1 MNPRHRDSMAYL
13 RICSGRFERDMVVRH
28 HRTGKEIRLSRS
40 YSMVAQDRNTVD
52 EGYPGDIIGV
62 INPGAF
68 AIGDTVSI
76 KGGFDFKPMP
86 QFPPEIVAQIRP
98 TDVLRHKQFDK
109 GIMQLAYEGAVQI
122 LRSYRNPKDPP
133 LVAAVGKLQFEV
145 LQYRLKDEYG
155 VTSAVDFLPYRF
167 SVYVEGDV
175 PSLTLPMGAMIALD
189 SRDRVVLLLK
199 AEWEKNYLREKNP
212 KHEFR
217 DFVH

>member
-1 MNPRHRDSMAYL
+1 
-13 RICSGRFERDMVVRH
+13 
-28 HRTGKEIRLSRS
+28 
-40 YSMVAQDRNTVD
+40 
-52 EGYPGDIIGV
+52 
-62 INPGAF
+62 
-68 AIGDTVSI
+68 
-76 KGGFDFKPMP
+76 
-86 QFPPEIVAQIRP
+86 
-98 TDVLRHKQFDK
+98 
-109 GIMQLAYEGAVQI
+109 
-122 LRSYRNPKDPP
+122 
-133 LVAAVGKLQFEV
+133 VAAVGKLQFEV

>member
-1 MNPRHRDSMAYL
+1 M
-13 RICSGRFERDMVVRH
+13 
-28 HRTGKEIRLSRS
+28 
-40 YSMVAQDRNTVD
+40 
-52 EGYPGDIIGV
+52 
-62 INPGAF
+62 
-68 AIGDTVSI
+68 
-76 KGGFDFKPMP
+76 
-86 QFPPEIVAQIRP
+86 AQIRP

-109 GIMQLAYEGAVQI
+109 GIMQLASEGAVQI

-175 PSLTLPMGAMIALD
+175 PSLTLPMGAMVALD
-189 SRDRVVLLLK
+189 ARDRAVVLLK

-212 KHEFR
+212 HHEFC